1 MAGEDQ
7 LKSLVRQA
15 FSLQNTS
22 DRVILDVDE
31 LLGQVMLNVKQLVEQ
46 LPDENLLKIK
56 AWRELEPLVLI
67 EMEPYAV
74 GLEGA
79 LQVENGIAVPDMQA
93 FVARE
98 AAHAGVQLTQGLGR
112 PSAQNVIDSVNRAR
126 IAGTRVEK
134 LFAQKDGISP
144 WTKSMF
150 KVVDRNVRSGVIQGL
165 TTQEIAD
172 RVVHETIRAGVPGVS
187 LQGDTSVRKIR
198 QQAMAMSRTVTQ
210 SVSDQVKRKVWRD
223 NADQLGGMVYMWSSA
238 LDSRT
243 CENCS
248 YWDQQKRDTRDE
260 LPTKPLHIGCRCDV
274 LLIDP
279 TDRFWAEGPRNGQQI
294 SETSYRY
301 NGKPIDQLSKAE
313 KAVARDK
320 GHYVT
325 KIKVNGKTF
334 YRKAET
340 FTGNDYAD
348 YIAQS
353 NKTTQLEFF
362 GGGPIPSPKNPR
374 GGVGY
379 RRMEYFRDQI
389 NRVNRDPQEILAS
402 MLSHPPNAPKFIR
415 AWKKDLIPK

>member
-7 LKSLVRQA
+7 LKNLVRQA

-56 AWRELEPLVLI
+56 AWQEIKELVLI

-74 GLEGA
+74 GLERA
-79 LQVENGIAVPDMQA
+79 LQVENGIAIPGMQA

-98 AAHAGVQLTQGLGR
+98 AAFAGVQITEGLGQ
-112 PSAQNVIDSVNRAR
+112 PAAQNVINSVNRAR
-126 IAGTRVEK
+126 VAGTRVEK

-150 KVVDRNVRSGVIQGL
+150 KVVDRNVRGGVIQGL
-165 TTQEIAD
+165 TTQEIAN
-172 RVVHETIRAGVPGVS
+172 RVIKEMKSVGRSGVS
-187 LQGDTSVRKIR
+187 LQGDTDAKKIR

-210 SVSDQVKRKVWRD
+210 SVSDQVKRQVWRD
-223 NADQLGGMVYMWSSA
+223 NADQLTGMVYMWSSA

-243 CENCS
+243 CENCGF
-248 YWDQQKRDTRDE
+248 WDQQRREKRDE
-260 LPTKPLHIGCRCDV
+260 LPPKPLHVNCRCDV

-279 TDRFWAEGPRNGQQI
+279 TDKFWKEGERNGQQI
-294 SETSYRY
+294 SETPYTGSKSY
-301 NGKPIDQLSKAE
+301 K
-313 KAVARDK
+313 
-320 GHYVT
+320 T
-325 KIKVNGKTF
+325 KIKVKGKTF
-334 YRKAET
+334 YRRIKT

-353 NKTTQLEFF
+353 NKTTQLQFF
-362 GGGPIPSPKNPR
+362 GGGPLPSPKNPK
-374 GGVGY
+374 GGIGY

-389 NRVNRDPQEILAS
+389 SRVNRDPQEILAS

-415 AWKKDLIPK
+415 AWKKDIVPK

>member
-22 DRVILDVDE
+22 DRVILDVDG

-46 LPDENLLKIK
+46 LPEENLLKIK
-56 AWRELEPLVLI
+56 AWREIEPLVLI

-74 GLEGA
+74 GLERA
-79 LQVENGIAVPDMQA
+79 LQVENGIAIPDMKA

-98 AAHAGVQLTQGLGR
+98 AAHAGVQLTQGLGQ
-112 PSAQNVIDSVNRAR
+112 PSAQNVINSVKRAR
-126 IAGTRVEK
+126 VAGTRVER

-150 KVVDRNVRSGVIQGL
+150 RVVDRTVRGGVIQGL

-172 RVVHETIRAGVPGVS
+172 RVVHETIKAGVPGVS

-198 QQAMAMSRTVTQ
+198 QQSMAMSRTVTQ
-210 SVSDQVKRKVWRD
+210 SVSDQVKRDVWRD

-248 YWDQQKRDTRDE
+248 YWDQQKRDKRDE
-260 LPTKPLHIGCRCDV
+260 LPPKPLHVNCRCDV

-279 TDRFWAEGPRNGQQI
+279 TDPFWAEGPRNGQQI
-294 SETSYRY
+294 SETEY
-301 NGKPIDQLSKAE
+301 
-313 KAVARDK
+313 K
-320 GHYVT
+320 GAGAYKT
-325 KIKVNGKTF
+325 KVKVNGETF
-334 YRKAET
+334 YRKAKT

-353 NKTTQLEFF
+353 NKTTQLQFF
-362 GGGPIPSPKNPR
+362 GSK
-374 GGVGY
+374 
-379 RRMEYFRDQI
+379 RRLEYFRDQI

-415 AWKKDLIPK
+415 AWKKDIAPK